1 MIADQIFTK
10 IRKAN
15 LLKFLLPKSKP
26 ISVGTPHY
34 RPSNNNF
41 NDCSDVILKQSSVN
55 TS

>member
-26 ISVGTPHY
+26 ISVGTPH
-34 RPSNNNF
+34 PSNNNF